1 MFDRIKN
8 DINGNS
14 RFVCHFLDL
23 ETATPDRQSTLPE
36 RYDRVLKCARQLGGR
51 RYHNN
56 SYSGGVVFQ
65 AYEHQLED
73 IATRVRA
80 LGGAK

>member
-1 MFDRIKN
+1 MFDRIKS

-14 RFVCHFLDL
+14 RFVCHFLAL
-23 ETATPDRQSTLPE
+23 EPATPDRRYTLSE

-51 RYHNN
+51 RYHNK
-56 SYSGGVVFQ
+56 SYGGGVVFQ

-73 IATRVRA
+73 IAARVRE
-80 LGGAK
+80 LGAAQ